1 MNHLDAL
8 SLANRKPYQLLLAQQ
23 VGLTV
28 PKTVITNNPA
38 AVEKLFDQA
47 NNERVIFKT
56 MGRLYIP
63 PDKQVFTV
71 EVPRGLPSRFS
82 DSITKC
88 PAIFQELVER
98 KADLRIT
105 IVGREVF
112 AVRIDSQTL
121 EEDNGRLDWRRYQER
136 NELYSEAQVRQA
148 RPTCIFYRVILNLL
162 NLYGSLIHSLQGT
175 GVVS

>member
-1 MNHLDAL
+1 MNRLDAL

-56 MGRLYIP
+56 MGRLFIP

-71 EVPRGLPSRFS
+71 EIPRELPSRS
-82 DSITKC
+82 SHSITKC

-105 IVGREVF
+105 VVGREVF
-112 AVRIDSQTL
+112 AVRIDSQAI
-121 EEDNGRLDWRRYQER
+121 EEDVGRLDWRRHQDR
-136 NELYSEAQVRQA
+136 NELFSETQVRKV
-148 RPTCIFYRVILNLL
+148 RPTNIFYRVI
-162 NLYGSLIHSLQGT
+162 
-175 GVVS
+175 